1 MTNALLLRLFR
12 QMLTIRAFEQRVAN
26 LHAQGDLPGT
36 THLSIGQEAV
46 AVGICA
52 ALRTD
57 DYIAS
62 THRGHGHA
70 IAKGAEPRAMFAELL
85 GKETGLCKGRGG
97 SMHIADPSTG
107 NLGANG
113 IVGAGTGLAT
123 GAAFAAKY
131 LKTDRVV
138 VCFFGDGALGS
149 GLLYEE
155 MNMAQLWRLPV
166 IFACENN
173 QYQQF
178 THYSESTA
186 GDVLDRAKAFGL
198 LTEVVDGQDVRA
210 VLTAATRVVDR
221 ARRGQGPSFLRLNTY
236 RFEGHDISDSRR
248 FYRPDSEEH
257 EWRTQRDP
265 LDLLAASLLRESIA
279 DAAALTSIEEE
290 ISAELDN
297 ALALAIAAA
306 SPNPAGVADYLYA

>member
-1 MTNALLLRLFR
+1 
-12 QMLTIRAFEQRVAN
+12 MLTIRAFEQRIAG
-26 LHAQGDLPGT
+26 LHAQGHLPGT
-36 THLSIGQEAV
+36 AHLSIGQEAV
-46 AVGICA
+46 AVGVCA
-52 ALRTD
+52 ALRAD

-70 IAKGAEPRAMFAELL
+70 LAKGAAPAAIFAELL
-85 GKETGLCKGRGG
+85 GKDTGLCKGRGG
-97 SMHIADPSTG
+97 SMHIADPGTG

-113 IVGAGTGLAT
+113 IVGAGAGLAT

-131 LKTDRVV
+131 LKSDRVA
-138 VCFFGDGALGS
+138 VCFFGEGALGA
-149 GLLYEE
+149 GLVYEE

-173 QYQQF
+173 QYQQY

-186 GDVLDRAKAFGL
+186 GDVLDRAKSFGL
-198 LTEVVDGQDVRA
+198 LAEAVDGQDVRA
-210 VLTAATRVVDR
+210 VFAAATRVVDR

-236 RFEGHDISDSRR
+236 RYEGHDVADTSRG
-248 FYRPDSEEH
+248 FYRPESEEH

-279 DAAALTSIEEE
+279 DAAVLTTIEQE
-290 ISAELDN
+290 ISAELDD
-297 ALALAIAAA
+297 ALRTASAAA
-306 SPNPAGVADYLYA
+306 YPDPSRLTDHLHA